1 MSEFAPL
8 GLFCLFASVLVA
20 LIVVIAVYGYL
31 QAEKRKKELADWARG
46 HRWHFTPNR
55 DYHMDGRY
63 PGFSCLQQGSERY
76 AYNIVSGAHNGRGLT
91 AFDYHYETYSTDS
104 KGRRQTHHHYFSAV
118 VLDTE
123 FHLQPLS
130 IRGETLLDKVG
141 EFLGFDDIDFE
152 SAEFSREFHVK
163 CKDRKWAFDV
173 IQQSTMEFL
182 LQSPRF
188 AVQFDER
195 SVIASQGAT
204 FSVATFDN
212 ALAVVEGI
220 LERIP
225 PGLQKELRRD
235 E

>member
-1 MSEFAPL
+1 
-8 GLFCLFASVLVA
+8 
-20 LIVVIAVYGYL
+20 
-31 QAEKRKKELADWARG
+31 
-46 HRWHFTPNR
+46 
-55 DYHMDGRY
+55 
-63 PGFSCLQQGSERY
+63 
-76 AYNIVSGAHNGRGLT
+76 
-91 AFDYHYETYSTDS
+91 
-104 KGRRQTHHHYFSAV
+104 
-118 VLDTE
+118 
-123 FHLQPLS
+123 
-130 IRGETLLDKVG
+130 
-141 EFLGFDDIDFE
+141 
-152 SAEFSREFHVK
+152 VK